1 MFNNPRKLGDKGVVN
16 VVAIE
21 GLAIASANQV
31 APETLALRKE
41 TLYTLA
47 MTRADSYVGVQT
59 GEEDPVHLEAWFVF
73 VDKMANTNDVHGFLY
88 SAGNVEI
95 VKVTVFSSNDA
106 QCKDRRR
113 QRIFGRPQDL
123 AALSAEHG
131 SPRTKST
138 TAIMLNSR
146 EAAPREVK
154 LYRRRD
160 GINVNVD
167 SMLFITIRLLLFKV
181 ADVQLFS
188 QNIRFHCRRNM
199 VLPPCFPSLL
209 FTLNPKSYRWTT
221 SKSRPLLGVSMA
233 DGWSLIVQYMSFQL
247 VPCPV
252 PWPPPPMVPP
262 RHILPKSAGGF
273 SNQAPEGRFRASKV
287 WSSSLDFFLLE
298 GGLLFSVFIVG
309 SDPVEG
315 LRVFSESHGVPGETY
330 RVGRNAFISAFIRKA
345 SGHQRSVTQVSSR
358 LQKLAYSKNVDP
370 SGILMLLDRSL
381 VFEHHPVKALICCR
395 RGVHRGPSVLVS
407 TPLTAPEPLS
417 SIVDNHI
424 DSPSSVV
431 DTSVDVA
438 EVEVLPLDGKDQ
450 SILDALVNPG
460 IDPAFLMEQ
469 DWFYRAIDGPTLDE
483 EGTGPFTAYSMFGEC
498 GLSSFCNY

>member
-47 MTRADSYVGVQT
+47 MVCSAIWPPTSLLTLMLSESTCFNTVAVPDVYAEGDGFCETRADSYVGVQT

-146 EAAPREVK
+146 EAAPRE
-154 LYRRRD
+154 
-160 GINVNVD
+160 
-167 SMLFITIRLLLFKV
+167 V

-370 SGILMLLDRSL
+370 S
-381 VFEHHPVKALICCR
+381 VKALICCR